1 MLIGAKRRRIVS
13 DFVSAGA
20 TTRTK
25 AIAYRP
31 VDAATFRRLVG
42 YRAIV
47 DDGDGCYHLDVA
59 RLGAFRGAVR
69 RRVAAIAAT
78 TGLIA
83 SGAAAMTVL
92 ALAE

>member
-13 DFVSAGA
+13 DFVAAGG
-20 TTRTK
+20 TSPMM
-25 AIAYRP
+25 AIAYDP
-31 VDAATFRRLVG
+31 ADAATFKRLLG
-42 YRAIV
+42 YGAIV
-47 DDGDGCYHLDVA
+47 ADSDDRFHLDVM

-69 RRVAAIAAT
+69 RRAAAIAAT

-83 SGAAAMTVL
+83 SATAAMMVF